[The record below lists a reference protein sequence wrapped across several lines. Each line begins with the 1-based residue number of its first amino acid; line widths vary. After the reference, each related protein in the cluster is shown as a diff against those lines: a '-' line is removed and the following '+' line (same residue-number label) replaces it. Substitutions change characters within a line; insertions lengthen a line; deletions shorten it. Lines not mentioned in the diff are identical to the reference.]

1 MTRRAPAISVWEW
14 VAAAVAAVTIFSA
27 IGTLLIVGRRE
38 RTPPI
43 LSVRVEGIE
52 PAGLLFRV
60 RFAVRNDGG
69 STAAEVVVRGDL
81 QTGGRPAESGE
92 VTFDYVPDGSERRGA
107 LLFTSDPRGGRVAVR
122 ALGYRE
128 P

>member
-1 MTRRAPAISVWEW
+1 MTRQAVTISVWEW
-14 VAAAVAAVTIFSA
+14 VAAAVAAATVLSVIV
-27 IGTLLIVGRRE
+27 TLLIAGRRE
-38 RTPPI
+38 RTPPL
-43 LSVRVEGIE
+43 LSVRVEAIE
-52 PAGLLFRV
+52 PAGAYFRV

-69 STAAEVVVRGDL
+69 STAAEVVVRGEV
-81 QTGGRPAESGE
+81 QAARAESGE

-107 LLFTSDPRGGRVAVR
+107 LLFTTDPRNARVAVR